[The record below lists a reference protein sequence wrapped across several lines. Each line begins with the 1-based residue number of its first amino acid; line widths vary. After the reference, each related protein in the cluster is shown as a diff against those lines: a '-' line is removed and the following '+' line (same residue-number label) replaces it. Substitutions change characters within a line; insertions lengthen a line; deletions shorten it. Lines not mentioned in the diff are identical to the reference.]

1 MASVT
6 KRATGYQVQIRRK
19 GYPNVSRMFD
29 TKRDA
34 EGWARQQE
42 SEMDRA
48 VFVDRSEAERT
59 TLADLLQRYLR
70 EVTPTKKSA
79 VTEQGRIERLL
90 KQEALCKYRLSAL
103 TPQLL
108 AEFRDRRCSEVSG
121 SSTNRDLSIISHT
134 INTAIR
140 EWSIPLTNPVSL
152 IRKPKENASRERRFQ
167 PGELDRLMQS
177 IEAKSSNPW
186 LAPIVTFALETGMR
200 RGEMLS
206 LRWSDVNLE
215 RRVVRL
221 RETKNGDGRS
231 VPLTTRATGLLNDL
245 PKSIDGR
252 VFPTTA
258 QALEQA
264 FRRAVVRAKIVDLHF
279 HDLRHEAVSRLFEK
293 GLNVMEVASISG
305 HKTLQM
311 LKRYTHLSSSQL
323 LSKIG

>member
-1 MASVT
+1 MATVT

-34 EGWARQQE
+34 EAWARQQE

-103 TPQLL
+103 TPQLV
-108 AEFRDRRCSEVSG
+108 AEFRDRRRSQVSG

-152 IRKPKENASRERRFQ
+152 IRKPKENAARERRFH
-167 PGELDRLMQS
+167 PGELDRLMRA

-186 LAPIVTFALETGMR
+186 LAPIITFAIETGMR

-215 RRVVRL
+215 RRVLRL
-221 RETKNGDGRS
+221 VDTKNGEGRS
-231 VPLTTRATGLLNDL
+231 VPLTTRATGLLYVL

-252 VFPTTA
+252 VFPTSA

-264 FRRAVVRAKIVDLHF
+264 FRRAVVRAEINDLHF

-305 HKTLQM
+305 HKTIQM
-311 LKRYTHLSSSQL
+311 LKRYTHLSSDQL
-323 LSKIG
+323 LAKIG